1 MKWGEGNCREITG
14 KNKLNET
21 VIDGLFYWSH
31 FCSFLKKDRIAL
43 PHDCCSLLG
52 RETRKGS
59 DEKSLLINEQQ
70 LSQGVLSVGDGGT
83 HKLARDEM
91 CTYITLT
98 PYSFLLVE
106 EEEVVSPLL
115 GSSSIIHTQIETLLL
130 LPLEVRERLLS
141 CAYVCV
147 GGLDGRLSC
156 VFFFLS
162 LSPFLSLPSF
172 SCILVGRIEFL

>member
-1 MKWGEGNCREITG
+1 MPCPTTAAVC
-14 KNKLNET
+14 L
-21 VIDGLFYWSH
+21 V
-31 FCSFLKKDRIAL
+31 
-43 PHDCCSLLG
+43 
-52 RETRKGS
+52 ETRKGS
-59 DEKSLLINEQQ
+59 DEKALLINEQQ

-130 LPLEVRERLLS
+130 LSLEVRERERESLFT
-141 CAYVCV
+141 CAYVWV

-156 VFFFLS
+156 VFFSFS
-162 LSPFLSLPSF
+162 LSLPFFLS
-172 SCILVGRIEFL
+172 SLVFW

>member
-1 MKWGEGNCREITG
+1 
-14 KNKLNET
+14 L
-21 VIDGLFYWSH
+21 V
-31 FCSFLKKDRIAL
+31 
-43 PHDCCSLLG
+43 
-52 RETRKGS
+52 ETRKGS
-59 DEKSLLINEQQ
+59 DEKALLINEQQ

-130 LPLEVRERLLS
+130 LSLEVRERERVSSLVRTCGWVDWMADCL
-141 CAYVCV
+141 VC
-147 GGLDGRLSC
+147 SS
-156 VFFFLS
+156 LS
-162 LSPFLSLPSF
+162 LSLSLSF
-172 SCILVGRIEFL
+172 FLLLYSGRSDRVFIEIGAFDRLIFSQAF